1 MKFLSDIIKDIQKP
15 TKPTFFSRIATTKTD
30 IRIMPDMKEIHK
42 RARNIHILI
51 HDIWCFARK
60 EMFASPPDAHAIERS
75 IRGTHTT
82 SFDLVRVLWFY
93 SRFCECG
100 TRCFI
105 YYSLPYHPSLFC
117 FRSMPRSYAPSA
129 LRVLVTTKT
138 WVMFIS
144 HVCIYPFV
152 RGGKACWGWGASG
165 KDVTKG
171 P

>member
-1 MKFLSDIIKDIQKP
+1 M
-15 TKPTFFSRIATTKTD
+15 
-30 IRIMPDMKEIHK
+30 
-42 RARNIHILI
+42 
-51 HDIWCFARK
+51 C
-60 EMFASPPDAHAIERS
+60 ASPPDAHAIERS
-75 IRGTHTT
+75 IRGTNTT

-171 P
+171 PQEELCAVVRYRAWIGGLLIIARHLHCDRKVKRIYKKEKFVRAARYS